1 MFKTIVEQIIQEIL
15 AWLKKLWFESKL
27 KARLKMIEIENQIE
41 AERELEEHFTP
52 LYTEEPV
59 DPELQPGESAK
70 LGGAMRL
77 TAKWHNKEKI
87 NNTDESV

>member
-1 MFKTIVEQIIQEIL
+1 MIRTLFKDIIEAVIK
-15 AWLKKLWFESKL
+15 WLKQLWFESKL
-27 KARLKMIEIENQIE
+27 KARLKMIEIENQIA

-52 LYTEEPV
+52 EYTEEEV
-59 DPELQPGESAK
+59 DPVLQTGESVK

-87 NNTDESV
+87 NNSDESA

>member
-1 MFKTIVEQIIQEIL
+1 MIRTLFKDIIEAVIK
-15 AWLKKLWFESKL
+15 WLKRLWFESKL
-27 KARLKMIEIENQIE
+27 KARLKMIEIENQIA

-52 LYTEEPV
+52 EYTEKKV
-59 DPELQPGESAK
+59 DPVLQTGESLK

>member
-1 MFKTIVEQIIQEIL
+1 MFKTIVEQILQEIL

-87 NNTDESV
+87 NNTDASV

>member
-1 MFKTIVEQIIQEIL
+1 MFEQLLQEIL

-59 DPELQPGESAK
+59 DPELQSGESAK

-77 TAKWHNKEKI
+77 TAKWH
-87 NNTDESV
+87 ESSSESDKTI

>member
-1 MFKTIVEQIIQEIL
+1 MFKTIVEQILQEIL

>member
-1 MFKTIVEQIIQEIL
+1 MIRTLFKDIVEAVIK
-15 AWLKKLWFESKL
+15 WLKRLWFESKL
-27 KARLKMIEIENQIE
+27 KARLKMIEIENQIA

-52 LYTEEPV
+52 EYTEEKV
-59 DPELQPGESAK
+59 DPTLQTGESLK

-77 TAKWHNKEKI
+77 TAKWHNKENI

>member
-1 MFKTIVEQIIQEIL
+1 MIRTLFKDIIEAVVE
-15 AWLKKLWFESKL
+15 WLKRLWFESKL
-27 KARLKMIEIENQIE
+27 KARLKMIEIENQIA

-52 LYTEEPV
+52 EYTEEEIN
-59 DPELQPGESAK
+59 PELQTGESLK

>member
-1 MFKTIVEQIIQEIL
+1 L
-15 AWLKKLWFESKL
+15 
-27 KARLKMIEIENQIE
+27 
-41 AERELEEHFTP
+41 
-52 LYTEEPV
+52 
-59 DPELQPGESAK
+59 K

>member
-1 MFKTIVEQIIQEIL
+1 MIRTLFKDIIKAVIK
-15 AWLKKLWFESKL
+15 WLKQLWFESKL

-41 AERELEEHFTP
+41 AERELQEHFTP
-52 LYTEEPV
+52 EYTEEEV
-59 DPELQPGESAK
+59 DPKLQTGESLK

>member
-1 MFKTIVEQIIQEIL
+1 MFKTIVEQLIQEIL

-77 TAKWHNKEKI
+77 TAKWHKSN
-87 NNTDESV
+87 DESDKTI